1 MQIKDVNFKK
11 CISKFSGS
19 THLSRHTR
27 KSTLDN
33 GQWVYL
39 FIQARFSEDDQTI
52 RRNLVEEWA
61 AY

>member
-1 MQIKDVNFKK
+1 MLIFKNV
-11 CISKFSGS
+11 SAKFSGS
-19 THLSRHTR
+19 THLSRHAR

-39 FIQARFSEDDQTI
+39 FIQARFSEDDKTI
-52 RRNLVEEWA
+52 RRNLAEEWA